1 MPVERFS
8 IDVSLI
14 VKLSDLGAISPTL
27 NELEISLTTKFAPP
41 SPRLIF
47 HSPFFAVPHVC
58 EPLQSLRWSG
68 SEGAHGR
75 RARQP
80 GRRRRRGASAQ
91 TLSWPC

>member
-27 NELEISLTTKFAPP
+27 NELEISLTTKFASP

-47 HSPFFAVPHVC
+47 HSPFYSKSIISVYT
-58 EPLQSLRWSG
+58 PLLRPTS
-68 SEGAHGR
+68 
-75 RARQP
+75 
-80 GRRRRRGASAQ
+80 
-91 TLSWPC
+91 